1 MERRIR
7 QGHTV
12 FGDENRNLKA
22 AIIRHVAMSLK
33 DSMVER
39 ASGRIVEGGEWSEG
53 HRIVDL

>member
-1 MERRIR
+1 
-7 QGHTV
+7 
-12 FGDENRNLKA
+12 
-22 AIIRHVAMSLK
+22 MSLK